1 MNEAAMS
8 EAGRAAVELPYP
20 AGRKRRLHP
29 VSVRIMHWV
38 NAAAMIIMIGSGWRI
53 YMDEPIFGWI
63 SFPGWISLGGE
74 VGRSLEL
81 RGNPGASGALQ
92 WHFLGMWLLVVNGA
106 AYLAY
111 GFATGRFRR
120 RLWPIRPRD
129 VLREVGEALH
139 FRLSHS
145 DITVYNSVQRLLYAG
160 VMLAAVMQVLTGLA
174 IWKPMQLAWLTAGF
188 GGFQSARLLHFL
200 GMSAIVGF
208 LVVHVL
214 LSLLVPRTLLAMVA
228 GGPVVDE
235 DEEARKTRAPE
246 MSAAPQA
253 GE

>member
-1 MNEAAMS
+1 MS
-8 EAGRAAVELPYP
+8 EAGMTGLDGAPPPLPFP

-29 VSVRIMHWV
+29 APVRIMHWV
-38 NAAAMIIMIGSGWRI
+38 NALAIIIMIGSGWRI

-63 SFPGWISLGGE
+63 KFPGWISLGGD
-74 VGRSLEL
+74 VGLSLEL

-92 WHFLGMWLLVVNGA
+92 WHFLGMWLLVLNGA
-106 AYLAY
+106 AYLTY

-129 VLREVGEALH
+129 VLREVGEALR
-139 FRLSHS
+139 FRLAH
-145 DITVYNSVQRLLYAG
+145 DDLTVNNSVQRLLYAG
-160 VMLAAVMQVLTGLA
+160 VMVAVVVQVLAGLA
-174 IWKPMQLAWLTAGF
+174 IWKPIQLWWLTAAF
-188 GGFQSARLLHFL
+188 GGFQSARLIHFL

-214 LSLLVPRTLLAMVA
+214 LTLLVPRTLVAMVG

-235 DEEARKTRAPE
+235 AEEERKTRASE
-246 MSAAPQA
+246 MPAPQP